1 MAVAYE
7 SRELPHSIAQDLRLG
22 EEERR
27 KCTARHSLTGLLQPH
42 SHGPVADRVPPRR
55 EYFATLQSAGMSSPP
70 TAAKS
75 KHSQYKAMLA
85 EFENGSLPSASPL
98 FGADRHSLSL

>member
-1 MAVAYE
+1 MAYE

-27 KCTARHSLTGLLQPH
+27 KRTARHSLTGLLQPH

-55 EYFATLQSAGMSSPP
+55 EYFATLQPSGMSSP

-98 FGADRHSLSL
+98 FGTDRHSLSL